1 MSTKILPSPVE
12 MRRYSSV
19 QLSDQV
25 RVSHR
30 FARFHSDLILN
41 LLSDSLA
48 RNSEHSFS
56 CGTTWFFYTYIPPL
70 HLYFFM
76 LYWKVSSTVC
86 RIIAKAPRVGS
97 MTGAKSKDSPGGAR
111 CSGKLQFSFK
121 HNRRFW
127 EQQLFL
133 SLGFLLLPSLLIF
146 SSAAAARAPFLP
158 TYASRGPFTS

>member
-1 MSTKILPSPVE
+1 

-30 FARFHSDLILN
+30 FASFHSDLILN

-48 RNSEHSFS
+48 RNSEHFFP
-56 CGTTWFFYTYIPPL
+56 CGTTWFFYAYIPPL
-70 HLYFFM
+70 HLHFFM

-86 RIIAKAPRVGS
+86 RIITKAPRIGT
-97 MTGAKSKDSPGGAR
+97 MMGAKSKDSPGGER
-111 CSGKLQFSFK
+111 CSGKLRFSFK

-146 SSAAAARAPFLP
+146 SSAAAVCAPFLP